1 MSTTY
6 SNRREGPGR
15 HRAASRKKS
24 SHKEQQSTDTSEVAS
39 GTESA
44 ASNESGARLL
54 TLTIDARTGQIV
66 KFESLDESG
75 VPHEISDEEKASLAS
90 EGPGDRLEEIVEQ
103 AFEAGIACV
112 LGGGDRIQTEESEQ
126 DAELR
131 HLLLL
136 PLIEHSTA
144 KRLMQGTVL
153 NRAFIRT
160 LIQHSM
166 ETGGDTAASGS
177 AAGLQ

>member
-6 SNRREGPGR
+6 SNRREGSGR
-15 HRAASRKKS
+15 HRAPNRKKT
-24 SHKEQQSTDTSEVAS
+24 SHKEQEATDTGEAS
-39 GTESA
+39 ITGSA
-44 ASNESGARLL
+44 ASNESAAQLL

-75 VPHEISDEEKASLAS
+75 EPHEMSDEEKASLAK
-90 EGPGDRLEEIVEQ
+90 EGAGDRLEEIIEQ

-112 LGGGDRIQTEESEQ
+112 LGGGERTRTEESEE

-136 PLIEHSTA
+136 PLIEHSMA
-144 KRLMQGTVL
+144 KRLMQGNVL
-153 NRAFIRT
+153 NRAFLRT

-166 ETGGDTAASGS
+166 ATGNDTASGS

>member
-6 SNRREGPGR
+6 GNRREGPGR
-15 HRAASRKKS
+15 HRAPNRKKT
-24 SHKEQQSTDTSEVAS
+24 SHKEQEVNDTSEVAS
-39 GTESA
+39 TESA
-44 ASNESGARLL
+44 ASNESAARLL

-75 VPHEISDEEKASLAS
+75 VPHELSDQDKESLAR

-112 LGGGDRIQTEESEQ
+112 LGGGDRIQTQESEQ

-136 PLIEHSTA
+136 PLIEHSMA
-144 KRLMQGTVL
+144 KRLMQGNVL
-153 NRAFIRT
+153 NRAFLRT

-166 ETGGDTAASGS
+166 EPGGDTASG

>member
-1 MSTTY
+1 VT
-6 SNRREGPGR
+6 E
-15 HRAASRKKS
+15 
-24 SHKEQQSTDTSEVAS
+24 TSESADV
-39 GTESA
+39 TESA
-44 ASNESGARLL
+44 AGQSAAQLL
-54 TLTIDARTGQIV
+54 TFTIDAKTGQIV

-75 VPHEISDEEKASLAS
+75 VLHELTAEEKATLAR
-90 EGPGDRLEEIVEQ
+90 EAMGDQLEEIVEQ

-112 LGGGDRIQTEESEQ
+112 LGGGDRAQMQEESEQ

-136 PLIEHSTA
+136 PLIERSMA
-144 KRLMQGTVL
+144 KRLMHGDVL
-153 NRAFIRT
+153 QRAIVGT

-166 ETGGDTAASGS
+166 KPEGDTAASGS